1 MPKFKRERQRFHAKP
16 VDMGASA
23 MMVDAPAVHNP
34 TAKEE
39 LITVHRTI
47 SAVPLL
53 SEADIFSAVGKPAD
67 TTGQTQNEI
76 LARTGGT
83 ADITVLKKKER
94 RQQRHERWLQTKSIE
109 LGSVYMPK
117 TSSKKKKGQNVGT
130 LTLDTI
136 KDILPSVLEE
146 DSSKAKTDVT
156 RQKKTKPVS
165 QSARRAAAV
174 SEIVRFQKVLQ
185 HPTFRNNP
193 IATIRQHLQNTITP
207 DGTSA

>member
-23 MMVDAPAVHNP
+23 MMVDAPVVHNP
-34 TAKEE
+34 ATNEE
-39 LITVHRTI
+39 LITVHRTM
-47 SAVPLL
+47 SAVPAL
-53 SEADIFSAVGKPAD
+53 SEADIFGAVGKPAD
-67 TTGQTQNEI
+67 TTGQTQNET
-76 LARTGGT
+76 LARTGET
-83 ADITVLKKKER
+83 ADNTVLKKKER
-94 RQQRHERWLQTKSIE
+94 RQQRHERWLQK
-109 LGSVYMPK
+109 LGSVYMSK

-146 DSSKAKTDVT
+146 ESPKAKTDVA
-156 RQKKTKPVS
+156 RKKKAKPVS
-165 QSARRAAAV
+165 QSARQAAAV